1 MASNPD
7 ARTFTANPTGRRN
20 HRGEASMSV
29 RVGAYTLTKTGAS
42 RYDWRDPYHIA
53 ISLGW
58 PGFLAMF
65 VVAELSINV
74 IFALL
79 YLAQPGSIAN
89 ARPGAFSDAF
99 FFSLETLATVGYGA
113 MSPGTLY
120 GHCISAVEIISG
132 LAFIA
137 IMTGLTFVRFSR
149 ARAKILYAEKAVIA
163 QYNGKPTLMIR
174 IANGR
179 ASLMVDAT
187 ARLSALIAERTQEG
201 QYYRRIHDL
210 ALSRAR
216 LPMFAITWT
225 LMHEI
230 DETSPLR
237 RFDLRRLPD
246 SQLRVFLSVTARDLA
261 LAAEVYD
268 MKDYG
273 PNDVVFG
280 MRYADAVSIDEQGNT
295 IADLR
300 RLSLLEEDT
309 GTNFSA
315 AAAA

>member
-174 IANGR
+174 IANAR
-179 ASLMVDAT
+179 HNTISQAT
-187 ARLSALIAERTQEG
+187 ARLWLFRVESTKEREQLRR
-201 QYYRRIHDL
+201 YYELQLERSEHPIFS
-210 ALSRAR
+210 LS
-216 LPMFAITWT
+216 WT
-225 LMHEI
+225 LLHVI
-230 DETSPLR
+230 DETSPFHGLTAEDFAAVDGALILNVGGVDDNSAQR
-237 RFDLRRLPD
+237 LYARQIYSGPDIRWHHRYRDITSVSKDGRLVLDYTRFHD
-246 SQLRVFLSVTARDLA
+246 VTP
-261 LAAEVYD
+261 ET
-268 MKDYG
+268 
-273 PNDVVFG
+273 
-280 MRYADAVSIDEQGNT
+280 S
-295 IADLR
+295 
-300 RLSLLEEDT
+300 
-309 GTNFSA
+309 
-315 AAAA
+315 